1 MLQVATLT
9 PIISAISESNKAE
22 AVLWDTL
29 YIHIIHLF
37 VDGVV
42 CGEVGGL
49 GHVATLGLAAPAS
62 ASSQQVED
70 GDCEAELGQDT
81 HL

>member
-1 MLQVATLT
+1 M
-9 PIISAISESNKAE
+9 KALVG
-22 AVLWDTL
+22 AFN
-29 YIHIIHLF
+29 HLF

-49 GHVATLGLAAPAS
+49 GHVATLGLAAPAP

-81 HL
+81 HLGAGGRSLVITLQC